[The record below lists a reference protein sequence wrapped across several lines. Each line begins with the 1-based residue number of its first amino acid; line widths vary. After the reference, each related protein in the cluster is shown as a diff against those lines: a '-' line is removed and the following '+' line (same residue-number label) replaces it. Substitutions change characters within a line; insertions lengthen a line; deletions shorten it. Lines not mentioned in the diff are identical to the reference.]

1 MDKFLNKKEQVFD
14 LQLTTYG
21 RQMLS
26 VGNFRPSYY
35 AFFDD
40 NVIYDS
46 KYTALPHGTL
56 NRKGEAQ
63 NDIHN
68 RIKNETS
75 YLEGLTLFESVED
88 TLQDSGGTIYDG
100 ELSDS
105 KKKPRKDLFRF
116 DSAIGDAFL
125 DGDADLAPAWKV
137 VALQSQ
143 ISGSTTKDIIRNT
156 NVPQIEIEAL
166 YSLKV
171 EEGLYDPSPKGIRD
185 LESST
190 SNFPDGNRI
199 RLVSADPLIYT
210 EELNTQLLTEN
221 FNIEVYEVLTGSIG
235 GESLER
241 KFFEKYKPQI
251 VDGIMVSPM
260 LIQNPE
266 QELTTDSVEYY
277 FDLLTDNEVNQ
288 DLACKGAEIFNRK
301 SYYIDLDFD
310 CDASESEKVYYDI
323 YGSVTEP
330 EICD

>member
-1 MDKFLNKKEQVFD
+1 MAKFLNKKEQVFD

-116 DSAIGDAFL
+116 DSAIG
-125 DGDADLAPAWKV
+125 
-137 VALQSQ
+137 S
-143 ISGSTTKDIIRNT
+143 
-156 NVPQIEIEAL
+156 
-166 YSLKV
+166 
-171 EEGLYDPSPKGIRD
+171 
-185 LESST
+185 
-190 SNFPDGNRI
+190 
-199 RLVSADPLIYT
+199 
-210 EELNTQLLTEN
+210 
-221 FNIEVYEVLTGSIG
+221 
-235 GESLER
+235 
-241 KFFEKYKPQI
+241 
-251 VDGIMVSPM
+251 
-260 LIQNPE
+260 
-266 QELTTDSVEYY
+266 
-277 FDLLTDNEVNQ
+277 
-288 DLACKGAEIFNRK
+288 
-301 SYYIDLDFD
+301 
-310 CDASESEKVYYDI
+310 
-323 YGSVTEP
+323 
-330 EICD
+330 